1 MSFVGPRR
9 AMSSQKSHIRQMT
22 TNVRKHHTTRIFQTK
37 FLSKMLRK
45 IQQLLRNN
53 TTNRLLCDFYG
64 HYFFQ
69 SGMIESLLSSSIY
82 NNLVVILLF
91 VFSPFSSLFVI
102 CMLDCKF
109 LVSGQVFRRIMTQI
123 DIRLQSETLT
133 KATRMAAEAQRTS
146 LVCKVKSCFSR
157 RKDAIRLFR

>member
-1 MSFVGPRR
+1 M
-9 AMSSQKSHIRQMT
+9 
-22 TNVRKHHTTRIFQTK
+22 
-37 FLSKMLRK
+37 
-45 IQQLLRNN
+45 
-53 TTNRLLCDFYG
+53 LCDFYG

-109 LVSGQVFRRIMTQI
+109 LVSG
-123 DIRLQSETLT
+123 
-133 KATRMAAEAQRTS
+133 
-146 LVCKVKSCFSR
+146 
-157 RKDAIRLFR
+157 